1 MRTLC
6 TAPHTILYKR
16 MICMSGMLS
25 REFFLVMA
33 NVFFSTQPEL
43 CCGLNLFVNTVFLVL
58 HNVPGDVGCLKLLK
72 VKHSVY
78 PASSSKLINH
88 LASLMLCSGMA
99 LGLSPFGTT
108 NAITCFNCSPF
119 VSLMFVGWWS
129 TFCSIIVLSREA
141 QIGSCTGKALD
152 PITTPSCQL
161 ALENAASR
169 SAENTKACPTG
180 CKLELEPDLVPFV
193 CLLAGVLGLVL
204 LHLVAYLVST
214 SDRYVTKTLK
224 EKTVKKWMSLHSGTA
239 SLHSAA
245 IEKAE
250 ENAEHAARVLLA
262 RTQMRYRLFP
272 DHATEAANNMKK
284 MLARSAAG
292 SFAKA
297 LESQLAYITEE
308 DAFARAGIFR
318 DGFSKDRCDCHH
330 SPFAVQQSP
339 ERVRVCITVQERLAC
354 GVRMRVGRYRRLV
367 SRTRCK
373 VLAEKG
379 WAAWRA
385 H

>member
-1 MRTLC
+1 
-6 TAPHTILYKR
+6 
-16 MICMSGMLS
+16 MST

-33 NVFFSTQPEL
+33 NVFFSTMPEL
-43 CCGLNLFVNTVFLVL
+43 CCGLNLFVNTIFLIL
-58 HNVPGDVGCLKLLK
+58 HNVPADASCLKPMK
-72 VKHSVY
+72 AKHSVY

-88 LASLMLCSGMA
+88 LASLMLCSGMPHT
-99 LGLSPFGTT
+99 LFSPTT
-108 NAITCFNCSPF
+108 LLNSCQCDFFFATSRFIS
-119 VSLMFVGWWS
+119 SMFAGWWS

-169 SAENTKACPTG
+169 AADNSKACPAG
-180 CKLELEPDLVPFV
+180 CKMELEPDLVPFV

-204 LHLVAYLVST
+204 LHLVSYLVST
-214 SDRYVTKTLK
+214 SDRFVTKALK

-245 IEKAE
+245 VEKAE

-262 RTQMRYRLFP
+262 RTQLRYRLFP
-272 DHATEAANNMKK
+272 DHASVAANNVKQ

-297 LESQLAYITEE
+297 LEKQLPYITEE
-308 DAFARAGIFR
+308 EAFARTGIFR
-318 DGFSKDRCDCHH
+318 DGFSKDR
-330 SPFAVQQSP
+330 
-339 ERVRVCITVQERLAC
+339 
-354 GVRMRVGRYRRLV
+354 
-367 SRTRCK
+367 
-373 VLAEKG
+373 
-379 WAAWRA
+379 
-385 H
+385 